1 MQLNKIP
8 LELTYILIT
17 AIITA
22 MILSFSCMTLNKMVT
37 IKLDTFLIVLGN
49 FGIAYWIA
57 SVINKKHKTDEL
69 KIHSC
74 FEELNNLEKLIS
86 NLRETIKKEK
96 HDDEY
101 INRIKS
107 LINLQIDLVSKYK
120 FIQNEH
126 IIKLKEEYRTLD
138 YMLTG
143 ENQIQ
148 ENYKLSLLSI
158 EKKALVIKSE
168 IL

>member
-37 IKLDTFLIVLGN
+37 IKPNTFLIVLGN

-101 INRIKS
+101 INRVKS
-107 LINLQIDLVSKYK
+107 LINLQIDLVSKYE

>member
-37 IKLDTFLIVLGN
+37 IKPDTFLIVLGN

-101 INRIKS
+101 INRVKS